1 MAKKRVTLVTCAQY
15 PELSEDEAGLVDE
28 LNSRGVDARIAIWND
43 PHVDWEEAGVCVIR
57 TVRDYASHR
66 EEFVQWAHQVPRLL
80 NPADV
85 TEWAT
90 DKHYLLNLQEQGVPV
105 IPTTWLEPEQ
115 HLSKHQVHTRFP
127 AYGEFVVKPA
137 VSSGGREMGR
147 YDANNGMARMA
158 AVTHA
163 NRLLQEG
170 RSVMVQRYLSEVDEH
185 GEYSLVYMNGVLSH
199 SVEKAAMLTNP
210 NTTEVQA
217 QETVTGNRQP
227 NSEEWI
233 FGEKVRSAIHRMIK
247 QRLGHDQ
254 QLLFLRID
262 IVPDGKG
269 SYYLME
275 VSPVDGSLYLRTR
288 EDGIGTFADAIC
300 NRVFW

>member
-15 PELSEDEAGLVDE
+15 PDLSEDEAGLVDE

-43 PHVDWEEAGVCVIR
+43 LHVDWEEAGVCVIR
-57 TVRDYASHR
+57 AVRDYAANR

-115 HLSKHQVHTRFP
+115 HLNKHQVHTRFP

-254 QLLFLRID
+254 HLLFLRID

-269 SYYLME
+269 S
-275 VSPVDGSLYLRTR
+275 
-288 EDGIGTFADAIC
+288 
-300 NRVFW
+300 